1 DRVHRAQA
9 RRQDHVVLVVGALA
23 ALDCRDRHADRRCWR
38 AAVRGACR
46 SVRGGAPRGGRAHV
60 PRDQAADPSMSSMG
74 LTDEQ
79 IRRGLI
85 AQGVPAEKASRA
97 LGSAFY
103 GNRQPQKQEPTLA
116 TAPAGPVT
124 LVLPWSCLISDN
136 RHRGPVS
143 SRADAAAYKLART
156 RAHVESA
163 EQWGPRAPFSGRIAL
178 VARIFPPNAQ
188 RRDVGNFAK

>member
-1 DRVHRAQA
+1 
-9 RRQDHVVLVVGALA
+9 
-23 ALDCRDRHADRRCWR
+23 
-38 AAVRGACR
+38 
-46 SVRGGAPRGGRAHV
+46 
-60 PRDQAADPSMSSMG
+60 MSSMG

-156 RAHVESA
+156 RAHAEAA

-178 VARIFPPNAQ
+178 VARIFLPNAQ
-188 RRDVGNFAK
+188 RRDVGNFAKCLKDALSGVAYADDVQVVDERWIRAAIDVDRPRAEVTIEELHG

>member
-1 DRVHRAQA
+1 V
-9 RRQDHVVLVVGALA
+9 
-23 ALDCRDRHADRRCWR
+23 
-38 AAVRGACR
+38 
-46 SVRGGAPRGGRAHV
+46 SI
-60 PRDQAADPSMSSMG
+60 G

-85 AQGVPAEKASRA
+85 AQGVPPEKASRA
-97 LGSAFY
+97 LGSAFRA
-103 GNRQPQKQEPTLA
+103 NRQLQKQEPTLA
-116 TAPAGPVT
+116 AAPSGPVT
-124 LVLPWSCLISDN
+124 LVLPWSCLVSDN

-156 RAHVESA
+156 RAHADAA

-188 RRDVGNFAK
+188 RRDVGNFAKCVKDALSGVAYADDVQVVDERWIKAAIDVDRPRAEILIEELAP

>member
-1 DRVHRAQA
+1 MTV
-9 RRQDHVVLVVGALA
+9 
-23 ALDCRDRHADRRCWR
+23 
-38 AAVRGACR
+38 AV
-46 SVRGGAPRGGRAHV
+46 S
-60 PRDQAADPSMSSMG
+60 G

-79 IRRGLI
+79 IRRQLSDQGWPAAAIERAI
-85 AQGVPAEKASRA
+85 AGQHAPRRSPGAPTPVP
-97 LGSAFY
+97 
-103 GNRQPQKQEPTLA
+103 P
-116 TAPAGPVT
+116 PAGAVT

-156 RAHVESA
+156 RAHAEAA

-188 RRDVGNFAK
+188 RRDVGNFAKCVKDALSGVAYADDVQVVDERWIKAAIDVDRPRAEILIEELQ